1 MKLLITENQKR
12 KLLKEGPL
20 LTDILKKAV
29 MKAIESPEVQ
39 KIIQKGMENV
49 IERGAG
55 ELKKFTD
62 NPKDYISNL
71 KANIRPNVKLDAEK
85 DVYVPGEF
93 EDEEEVEVD
102 VIDAQVQERP
112 AIISKKQE
120 IERNKKYYKE
130 LVNKKGYKSRRDRDN
145 TDLLKINIGKLERDL
160 QQLYDEE

>member
-1 MKLLITENQKR
+1 MKLLITETQKR
-12 KLLKEGPL
+12 KLLKEEPL

-62 NPKDYISNL
+62 SPKDYINTL
-71 KANIRPNVKLDAEK
+71 KANIRPSVNLDAEK
-85 DVYVPGEF
+85 NVYVPGEF
-93 EDEEEVEVD
+93 EDVEEVEVEKENIK
-102 VIDAQVQERP
+102 VKERP
-112 AIISKKQE
+112 AIISKKEE
-120 IERNKKYYKE
+120 IQRSRRYVKE
-130 LVNKKGYKSRRDRDN
+130 LTDKKGYKSRRDRDN
-145 TDLLKINIGKLERDL
+145 IDLLKINIAKLERDL